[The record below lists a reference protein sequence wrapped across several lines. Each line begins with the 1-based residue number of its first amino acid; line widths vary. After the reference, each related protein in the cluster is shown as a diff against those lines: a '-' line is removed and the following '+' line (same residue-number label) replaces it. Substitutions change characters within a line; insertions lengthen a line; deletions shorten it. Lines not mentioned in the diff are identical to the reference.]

1 MLLAEGRKNPAWA
14 RQLAWFL
21 GLGGDNEYILDDD
34 FVWDTLYIYA
44 DIPHIYIHEFN
55 IYPNS

>member
-55 IYPNS
+55 I